1 MNTSDHE
8 VLGGMIP
15 VICGAW
21 PGLLKLP
28 ALDGRFFQLLTEAK
42 LFELSGFKSSSWPP
56 GRRAACQ
63 IRRDTAG
70 PWKLPAFAR
79 S

>member
-1 MNTSDHE
+1 MTPSDHK

-28 ALDGRFFQLLTEAK
+28 APDRRFFQLLTEAK

-56 GRRAACQ
+56 GRRVACQ
-63 IRRDTAG
+63 VLQDTEG